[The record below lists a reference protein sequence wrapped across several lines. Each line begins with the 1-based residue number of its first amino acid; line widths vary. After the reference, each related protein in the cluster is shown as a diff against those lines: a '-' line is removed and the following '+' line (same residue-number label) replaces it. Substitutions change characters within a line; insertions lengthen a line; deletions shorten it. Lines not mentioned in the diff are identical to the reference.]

1 MIRRRAVRRRIR
13 HERPGRPGAPPHHLP
28 RLGRGQERLAQQ
40 DRTPR
45 HDGRLGRGQVGHDP
59 TGAGDGHLPGALLWL
74 LCVSGLLCFSGPCVS
89 RAAVCRCAVLLC
101 DGAQLMEDHDKDGD
115 GHLSLEVT
123 PCARSCFRFPK
134 SPRQVSI
141 ISEPISQV
149 YHRSS
154 RYFGEHPTPYAKRA
168 LVCRFPK
175 SPPRRVGILY
185 ECLASAT
192 LVTGLLAWD
201 ISCLVGGF
209 VPKASKPRRE
219 ACGQCA
225 HACRRSRTACVRK
238 RQRAGRSERRM
249 LTPPSGRA
257 GGRQEFVHGEHY

>member
-74 LCVSGLLCFSGPCVS
+74 LCVSRLLCFSGSCVS

-141 ISEPISQV
+141 VGEPISQV

-154 RYFGEHPTPYAKRA
+154 RYFGERRTPYASRRLYAASLNHLLDGLVSVTNVSPQHRSSHVFSHGVSHASLGLRRPQSHAAKHAGSARTRA
-168 LVCRFPK
+168 AAF
-175 SPPRRVGILY
+175 G
-185 ECLASAT
+185 
-192 LVTGLLAWD
+192 
-201 ISCLVGGF
+201 
-209 VPKASKPRRE
+209 
-219 ACGQCA
+219 
-225 HACRRSRTACVRK
+225 
-238 RQRAGRSERRM
+238 QRACANVSERAAA
-249 LTPPSGRA
+249 SGA
-257 GGRQEFVHGEHY
+257 C